1 MSKIIKFCLI
11 VSYKYCMVFESFFAF
26 LSKVFFFTSYV
37 NNKGSFPKP
46 LSVEDE
52 KKYLIAYKENGDE
65 KAKEMLIRHNLRL
78 VVHIAKKY
86 SNSSAEADDLLSVGS
101 IGLIKGINSFQ
112 FGKGSI
118 LATYAAKCIENEML
132 MYLRANKKHKCN
144 VSIYE
149 SIGVDKDGNE
159 ITRMDVLQNKGETIA
174 DEVETKV
181 MYEEVLN
188 RMLDSLNERER
199 VIVSMRYGLDD
210 QKPLTQIEVAAK
222 LNICRSYV
230 SRIEKKAIK
239 KLNQIVTSK
248 VKDDFT

>member
-1 MSKIIKFCLI
+1 M
-11 VSYKYCMVFESFFAF
+11 
-26 LSKVFFFTSYV
+26 SKVFFFTSYV

-46 LSVEDE
+46 LSSEDE
-52 KKYLIAYKENGDE
+52 KKYLEAYKECGDE
-65 KAKEMLIRHNLRL
+65 HAKEMLIRHNLRL

-86 SNSSAEADDLLSVGS
+86 TNSNAEADDLLSVGS

-112 FGKGSI
+112 FGKGSA

-159 ITRMDVLQNKGETIA
+159 ITRMDVLPAHGEEVEK
-174 DEVETKV
+174 EVETRV
-181 MYEEVLN
+181 MYQAIIKDMLN
-188 RMLDSLNERER
+188 ALSEREQN
-199 VIVSMRYGLDD
+199 IVSMRYGLDGD
-210 QKPLTQIEVAAK
+210 KPLTQIEVAEK
-222 LNICRSYV
+222 LGICRSYV

-239 KLNQIVTSK
+239 KLNQVVESK
-248 VKDDFT
+248 GDTE